1 MEMIQYLFGRTLYNV
16 GVFVGRDAAHQFRFA
31 PWISQSLDAPAM
43 SSLCVASYAYLSLK
57 TLHTTL

>member
-16 GVFVGRDAAHQFRFA
+16 GVFVGREAAHQFNFA
-31 PWISQSLDAPAM
+31 PWIFQGLDAPAM
-43 SSLCVASYAYLSLK
+43 SSLCVASYVYLSLN